1 MSEEQNQTQT
11 QEEAKPV
18 YKMGAGIPS
27 VDDYREAE
35 SHGFKSESEE
45 TQQTETQ
52 QTETQTVNNENATTS
67 DNTQLEENAASFS
80 MPNYEEQGGDGQT
93 TEAGANQANATIAD
107 WKNELKKANPK
118 EILKELGYDDFVAEF
133 AEFRKNG
140 GDAYKYLEAKAFDW
154 TSVSHEDLIMD
165 DLKLQYPHLSDDK
178 IERLYQAKYKQNDY
192 ASDDDKEVGLIQ
204 LEADA
209 ELVRQKRI
217 NEQSSFQIPEIAKT
231 QEAVDMQAMYEEQR
245 KFEAEQAQ
253 KVLQFFQ
260 EHEATKNLYQSKR
273 VAIDLG
279 DNGKF
284 NFNIDKPENLMSV
297 ALDSEKWQRAISIN
311 PQEADPN
318 KLIPDVAKL
327 QKIALV
333 AMNPNYEKDLVNY
346 GKSLGLKA
354 IVEEGQNARRPIGNT
369 PAQPNESFAEAI
381 KTRAKVSTLGR

>member
-1 MSEEQNQTQT
+1 MSEEQNQQST

-18 YKMGAGIPS
+18 YKASTGIPS

-35 SHGFKSESEE
+35 SNNFQSEGEPPVES
-45 TQQTETQ
+45 Q
-52 QTETQTVNNENATTS
+52 TQTVQNENTTVS
-67 DNTQLEENAASFS
+67 DNTPLEDNASSFS
-80 MPNYEEQGGDGQT
+80 MPSLDG
-93 TEAGANQANATIAD
+93 EAEGEGEANSASAVIGD
-107 WKNELKKANPK
+107 WKEELKKANPK
-118 EILKELGYDDFVAEF
+118 DILKELGYDDFLAEF
-133 AEFRKNG
+133 AEYRKNG
-140 GDAYKYLEAKAFDW
+140 GDAYKYLEARAFDW
-154 TSVSHEDLIMD
+154 DTVSHQDLILD
-165 DLKLQYPHLSDDK
+165 ELKSQYPHLTEDK
-178 IERLYQAKYKQNDY
+178 VERLYQAKYKQSDM
-192 ASDDDKEVGLIQ
+192 ASDEDREIGLIQ

-209 ELVRQKRI
+209 ELVRQKRVT
-217 NEQSSFQIPEIAKT
+217 EQKQFQIPDPARM
-231 QEAVDMQAMYEEQR
+231 QEANTQAMYEEQR
-245 KFEAEQAQ
+245 KLEIDQSQ
-253 KVLQFFQ
+253 KIIQFFQ

-297 ALDSEKWQRAISIN
+297 ALDSEKWQRAISVN
-311 PQEADPN
+311 PQEADVS

-333 AMNPNYEKDLVNY
+333 AMNPNYERDLVNY